1 MVRASKAFGFVGILV
16 VALIAVGGFP
26 GIARGQG
33 AVGGGE
39 LLALLARVFMT
50 AEADRVNINT
60 ATAAELEKRL
70 RVDGAT
76 AKRIVAHR
84 PYASVADLERAGIP
98 AGTIQ
103 KLAPLVTAGPSPGS
117 SRVTLGHRSPAP
129 AALAEREAPARGR
142 VFEDVLFDFDTAAVR
157 RGEADKIEEIASLM
171 KLEPGLIAH
180 LEGFADPR
188 GTAPYNRELSDRR
201 AKAVVDALVAR
212 GVAAPR
218 VQIMA
223 MGETT
228 RNCAEPTEECYQKN
242 RRVEVQVRPA
252 G

>member
-1 MVRASKAFGFVGILV
+1 MLRASKGFGFVGILLT
-16 VALIAVGGFP
+16 ALVTVGGLP
-26 GIARGQG
+26 QIAHAQG

-39 LLALLARVFMT
+39 LLTLLARVFMMV
-50 AEADRVNINT
+50 EADRVNINT
-60 ATAAELEKRL
+60 ATAAEMEKRL
-70 RVDGAT
+70 RVEGAM

-84 PYASVADLERAGIP
+84 PYASVAELERAGIP

-103 KLAPLVTAGPSPGS
+103 KLAPLVTAGPAPGS
-117 SRVTLGHRSPAP
+117 SGGTLGHRSPAA
-129 AALAEREAPARGR
+129 AALAEREASAGGR
-142 VFEDVLFDFDTAAVR
+142 VFGDVLFDFDTAAVR
-157 RGEADKIEEIASLM
+157 RGEADKIGEIASLM
-171 KLEPGLIAH
+171 KREPGLTAH

-218 VQIMA
+218 VQIT
-223 MGETT
+223 MGEGT
-228 RNCAEPTEECYQKN
+228 RNCSESTEECYQKN